1 MRENE
6 VLVVT
11 KHGRMPT
18 FTVRPEGD
26 GPYPVVILYMDAPGI
41 REELRDMARRI
52 AAQGYYCA
60 LPDLYYRL
68 GTVRFDLPR
77 RDDRM
82 SAVVGACLRSIDND
96 TVNEDTAGLFGYLDG
111 EADAKSDRV
120 SCVGFC
126 MSGRY
131 VVSLS
136 AYFGDRFAS
145 AASLYGVGL
154 FTEDDGSPHKLMSQV
169 KGELYF
175 GFAETD
181 TATPPE
187 TIAAIEQAIQATG
200 GKHESEIHPN
210 SRHGYCF
217 TAGRAYQPQAAEATW
232 AKMFKLWE
240 RTLK

>member
-1 MRENE
+1 MHEKE
-6 VLVVT
+6 VPVVT

-18 FTVRPEGD
+18 FTVRPDGD

-52 AAQGYYCA
+52 AARGYYCA

-68 GTVRFDLPR
+68 GTIRFDLPR
-77 RDDRM
+77 RDERM
-82 SAVVGACLRSIDND
+82 SAVVGACLRSLDNGG
-96 TVNEDTAGLFGYLDG
+96 VNEDTAGLLAYLDG
-111 EADAKSDRV
+111 EMAAKADKV

-131 VVSLS
+131 AISLA

-154 FTEDDGSPHKLMSQV
+154 VTEDEGSPHRLLSQV
-169 KGELYF
+169 RGELYF
-175 GFAETD
+175 GIAETD

-187 TIAAIEQAIQATG
+187 TIAAMREALAASG
-200 GKHESEIHPN
+200 VEHEIEIHPD

-217 TAGRAYQPQAAEATW
+217 AAGRAYQPAAAEATW
-232 AKMFKLWE
+232 TKMFNLWD